1 MKVAVFFT
9 FDYSLKTWD
18 SSGTLDREF
27 KIYQKICE
35 KNAID
40 FIFFTYGDNSDLKLA
55 ENYPEFKI
63 YPLYSKLKYSN
74 NKLKRFLQ
82 SFCIPFVYRK
92 ELKEID
98 ILHQHQLLGSWVA
111 MFTKVI
117 YKLPFLLRTGYDMA
131 NFARQNNKSIFIIK
145 NYDMLTFLSIKF
157 SDLITVSN
165 KTDYERL
172 KKYSNLNKNNKIV
185 VRSNWVEITASEI
198 NLKSRHMN
206 KILSVG
212 RLEDQKNYKL
222 LINELSN
229 MENKMALDIV
239 GEGSLKTN
247 LTSLAKSKNVEI
259 NFLGNLA
266 FNELMSLYK
275 KYTFYISTSKFEGN
289 PKTLLEAMGSGCIV
303 IASNIPNHKELI
315 SDGKDGRLFNLQN
328 PDIKNL
334 LLELTKSKEYMEN
347 ISTAASHRI
356 SNNNNIDK
364 LANLM
369 VKDYQ
374 NLIN

>member
-35 KNAID
+35 KSSID

-55 ENYPEFKI
+55 ESYPEFKI
-63 YPLYSKLKYSN
+63 YPLYNKLKYSES
-74 NKLKRFLQ
+74 KLKRILQ
-82 SFCIPFVYRK
+82 SFYIPFVYRK
-92 ELKEID
+92 EFKEID
-98 ILHQHQLLGSWVA
+98 ILHQHQLLGSWVV

-131 NFARQNNKSIFIIK
+131 NFARQNNKSIFMIK
-145 NYDMLTFLSIKF
+145 TYDILTFLSIKF
-157 SDLITVSN
+157 CDLITVSN
-165 KTDYERL
+165 KSDYERL
-172 KKYSNLNKNNKIV
+172 KKYSSLKKNEKIV
-185 VRSNWVEITASEI
+185 VRSNWVEIRDTEL
-198 NLKSRHMN
+198 NLESRHVN

-222 LINELSN
+222 LINELSS
-229 MENKMALDIV
+229 MKNKMSLDIV
-239 GEGSLKTN
+239 GEGSLKAN
-247 LTSLAKSKNVEI
+247 LENYAKSKNVEI

-266 FNELMSLYK
+266 FSELMSLYK

-315 SDGKDGRLFNLQN
+315 EDGKDGILFNLQN
-328 PDIKNL
+328 PDIENL
-334 LLELTKSKEYMEN
+334 LIELTKSKEYMKN
-347 ISTAASHRI
+347 LSISASRRI
-356 SNNNNIDK
+356 SNSNNIDQ

-374 NLIN
+374 NLIS